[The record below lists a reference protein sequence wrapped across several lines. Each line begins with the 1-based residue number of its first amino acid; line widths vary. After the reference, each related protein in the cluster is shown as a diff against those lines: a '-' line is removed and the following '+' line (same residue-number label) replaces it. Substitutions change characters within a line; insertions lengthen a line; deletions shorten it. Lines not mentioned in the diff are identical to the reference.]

1 MHFTTALIA
10 LLSAPL
16 ILAAPSAD
24 ALPDRHF
31 RPEQTK
37 DERIKLKITSQSI
50 GTWKPDIK
58 INAWRSVA
66 KDLKK
71 PSGPFFEQVCFDNP
85 TKAGRGH
92 YVCVF
97 DNGAGGRVTG
107 NDGKEIILN
116 ALHGCQKVQKAVYAV
131 KCCKDFCVR

>member
-1 MHFTTALIA
+1 MHFSTTLIA

-16 ILAAPSAD
+16 ILAAPSAE
-24 ALPDRHF
+24 PDRHF
-31 RPEQTK
+31 RPETTK
-37 DERIKLKITSQSI
+37 DERVKLKITSQSV

-58 INAWRSVA
+58 INSWQSVA

-71 PSGPFFEQVCFDNP
+71 PSGPFFESVCFDNP
-85 TKAGRGH
+85 TKAMRAH

-107 NDGKEIILN
+107 NDGKEIILTP
-116 ALHGCQKVQKAVYAV
+116 LHGCQKVGKAVYAV
-131 KCCKDFCVR
+131 RCCKDFCVR